1 MAPLKTSAISRIT
14 GFFHFGRYGQNRRTD
29 SKNSLER
36 RSQFRSG
43 RSNVNK
49 VSTAVFAQ
57 IDLTDLNL
65 SEQARLRIRA
75 LFARN
80 VTDAGILFVKAQ
92 EFRTQEANRKAAFE
106 RLEKMIAHAMR
117 PVVRR
122 IATRPTRA
130 SVARRLKDKA
140 VRSEIKRL
148 RRTKDFE

>member
-1 MAPLKTSAISRIT
+1 MDKTEELTRKIRWNAVRSSGA
-14 GFFHFGRYGQNRRTD
+14 GGQ
-29 SKNSLER
+29 
-36 RSQFRSG
+36 
-43 RSNVNK
+43 NVNK

-57 IDLTDLNL
+57 IDLSDLNL

-75 LFARN
+75 L
-80 VTDAGILFVKAQ
+80 
-92 EFRTQEANRKAAFE
+92 FE

>member
-1 MAPLKTSAISRIT
+1 MDKAEELTRKIRWNAVRSSGA
-14 GFFHFGRYGQNRRTD
+14 GGQ
-29 SKNSLER
+29 
-36 RSQFRSG
+36 
-43 RSNVNK
+43 NVNK

-57 IDLTDLNL
+57 IDLSDL
-65 SEQARLRIRA
+65 
-75 LFARN
+75 
-80 VTDAGILFVKAQ
+80 
-92 EFRTQEANRKAAFE
+92 KAAFE
-106 RLEKMIAHAMR
+106 RLEKMIARAMR